1 MYVDDEGIVLRVVRY
16 DDASSVAHVFT
27 RSRGHVAFMVT
38 RPKSRHSSGATI
50 CALLRPMNVLSFQ
63 WEAKPHAA
71 LYRMKDVRSA
81 TTWCDM
87 PYHPVKSA
95 VALLLS
101 EFLCHAL
108 AEEGENV
115 ALYDYVVASLR
126 WFDAAPT
133 AFANFHLVFL
143 LKITRFLGIAPDADS
158 YVPGHAFD
166 VESGVFAPQLMASP
180 LALVS
185 SDATLLHAL
194 LAAGYDDMPAIAMNR
209 TDRARMITYIGRF
222 YRVHVAGF
230 PEIKSLDV
238 LETLFE

>member
-1 MYVDDEGIVLRVVRY
+1 MYIDDEGIVLRVVRY
-16 DDASSVAHVFT
+16 DDASSVVHVFT

-38 RPKSRHSSGATI
+38 RPKSRHSAGAAV
-50 CALLRPMNVLSFQ
+50 CALLRPMSVLSFQ
-63 WEAKPHAA
+63 WDAKPHAA
-71 LYRMKDVRSA
+71 LYRMKDVRLAA
-81 TTWCDM
+81 TWRDM

-115 ALYDYVVASLR
+115 ALYDYVVASLQ

-133 AFANFHLVFL
+133 AYANFHMVFL

-166 VESGVFAPQLMASP
+166 VESGIFVPQLIASP
-180 LALVS
+180 LTLTPP
-185 SDATLLHAL
+185 DATLLYAL
-194 LAAGYDDMPAIAMNR
+194 ITAGYDDMLAVPMNR